1 MRPLG
6 KAAKL
11 EERRRKAVESVE
23 TGKATANEAAARAKV
38 TIRTLRRWLA
48 EYRGGGDDGIAAKK
62 VPGRSPK
69 LTDAQKAKLIR
80 LLAKGAEACGF
91 KTPLW
96 TCRRIA
102 DLIKREFGVTYN
114 ANYVARLLGRLGWSP
129 QKPIRRATER
139 DEAEIDRWAKEE
151 WNKIKKRPPPKGR
164 P

>member
-11 EERRRKAVESVE
+11 EERRRRAVESVE
-23 TGKATANEAAARAKV
+23 SGKATAKEAAARAKV

-48 EYRGGGDDGIAAKK
+48 EYREGGDEGVAAKK
-62 VPGRSPK
+62 APGRAPK
-69 LTDAQKAKLIR
+69 LTDRQKAKLVQ

-96 TCRRIA
+96 TCRRIVE
-102 DLIKREFGVTYN
+102 LIKREFGVTYN
-114 ANYVARLLGRLGWSP
+114 PNYVARLLGRLGWSP
-129 QKPIRRATER
+129 QKPVRRAVER
-139 DEAEIDRWAKEE
+139 DEAEIERWARDE
-151 WNKIKKRPPPKGR
+151 WNKIKKRLPPKVR